1 MVLLLN
7 FFEEGN
13 NCYVV
18 VKFLL
23 CRSNS
28 FGDIVKTVNAGKLQ
42 KIRKNSPRSQKCSY
56 KLKFGGHSYTHLYGV
71 HGGRIGDLMQKAV
84 LNYLERRWTQK
95 I

>member
-1 MVLLLN
+1 MVDI
-7 FFEEGN
+7 FEERN
-13 NCYVV
+13 YFYIV
-18 VKFLL
+18 VKFHV

-42 KIRKNSPRSQKCSY
+42 KIRKNSPRSY

-84 LNYLERRWTQK
+84 FKLSRTSLDKKN
-95 I
+95 